1 MSHMPKVGMIT
12 FSDPREHEYTCLY
25 EEKTKVRHEK
35 AAAYLKE
42 LGLEV
47 FYFDTPARSP
57 QEIDRQT
64 EKLKEQKVEAF
75 IADIPCWTWP
85 NLVVRGVVNMN
96 LPTVLLANADPS
108 THATV
113 GLLGAGGALNQ
124 IGYHHLRIQAEF
136 DDCHPNLFDTKMMP
150 YLRAASAVKRLEG
163 TIFGMFG
170 GRSLGID
177 TGSIDPMQW
186 RKLFHVDVD
195 HIDHEEIIR
204 RAEAVEPQRIEKAFT
219 WLTQSVGEV
228 RYDEKL
234 TEERLRYQIA
244 CYLATK
250 DIIKERNLSFGAIK
264 CMPDLTNFRA
274 PQCISTALLN
284 GGYGEEGSFDP
295 FPFACEADADGAL
308 TMELLKLVSQGK
320 PTMFAD
326 VSHIGYEEKL
336 IYLPNCGSMC
346 TYYAGRHCD
355 GCKNMKNIQLRRAN
369 RPSGG
374 AVTFT
379 VPSEGPM
386 TMARLCRMDGK
397 YYMFIIETEFVTPAK
412 EIMDAFVKARGVHQL
427 PVAFMKADFDIEHF
441 VDVFNANHIS
451 GVEGRYRK
459 ELENVCQMLGIEPI
473 VIG

>member
-1 MSHMPKVGMIT
+1 MSCQACTSYRPKVGMIT

-35 AAAYLKE
+35 AISYLKE

-47 FYFDTPARSP
+47 CSFEDVARSP
-57 QEIDRQT
+57 EEIDRQT
-64 EKLKEQKVEAF
+64 GILKEEGVEAF

-85 NLVVRGVVNMN
+85 NLVVRGVMNMN

-124 IGYHHLRIQAEF
+124 IGYKHLRIQAEF
-136 DDCHPNLFDTKMMP
+136 EENHPNLFDTKMMP
-150 YLRAASAVKRLEG
+150 YLRAASAVKKLEG

-204 RAEAVEPQRIEKAFT
+204 RADAMEEERIRKAFR
-219 WLTQSVGEV
+219 WLTESVGEV

-234 TEERLRYQIA
+234 TEERLKYQVA

-250 DIIKERNLSFGAIK
+250 DIIKERGLSFGAIK

-284 GGYGEEGSFDP
+284 GGYAEEGAFDP
-295 FPFACEADADGAL
+295 FPFSCEADADGAL
-308 TMELLKLVSQGK
+308 TMELLKLVSG
-320 PTMFAD
+320 
-326 VSHIGYEEKL
+326 
-336 IYLPNCGSMC
+336 GSPPC
-346 TYYAGRHCD
+346 
-355 GCKNMKNIQLRRAN
+355 LR
-369 RPSGG
+369 
-374 AVTFT
+374 T
-379 VPSEGPM
+379 
-386 TMARLCRMDGK
+386 
-397 YYMFIIETEFVTPAK
+397 
-412 EIMDAFVKARGVHQL
+412 
-427 PVAFMKADFDIEHF
+427 
-441 VDVFNANHIS
+441 
-451 GVEGRYRK
+451 
-459 ELENVCQMLGIEPI
+459 
-473 VIG
+473 